1 MYALISNETNVGG
14 RKKQHG
20 GTCSTLTAM
29 LFIHQATEAREGR
42 ARRIRLPA
50 EAVETRNTFC
60 LLPSAQWKQHV
71 FRSVNGKPSSVL
83 SLLISTLD

>member
-50 EAVETRNTFC
+50 EAVETRNT
-60 LLPSAQWKQHV
+60 LLPPPFCSMETTRLPKCEWKTV
-71 FRSVNGKPSSVL
+71 
-83 SLLISTLD
+83 